1 MFIFLIRMLVI
12 LSIISRRYDIY
23 FFSISVLICFDPGH
37 LMFVDPFLF
46 LDPSAH
52 FDELASLQVKK
63 APKKKAKGPWV
74 GPKRLA

>member
-1 MFIFLIRMLVI
+1 
-12 LSIISRRYDIY
+12 
-23 FFSISVLICFDPGH
+23 
-37 LMFVDPFLF
+37 MFVDPCLF

-52 FDELASLQVKK
+52 FDELESLQVKK